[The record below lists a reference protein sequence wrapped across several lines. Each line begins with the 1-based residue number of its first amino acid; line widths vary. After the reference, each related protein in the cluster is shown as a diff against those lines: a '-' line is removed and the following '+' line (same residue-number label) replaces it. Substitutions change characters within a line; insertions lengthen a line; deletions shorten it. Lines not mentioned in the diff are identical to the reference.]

1 MLHHVHQ
8 LVSNC
13 VCLQFGIGDIIG
25 CIDGSL
31 TEIKDI
37 KNHKLHQKSQKNEL
51 KDATGLF

>member
-31 TEIKDI
+31 TEIKEI

-51 KDATGLF
+51 QDATGLF